1 MNHQWTSAL
10 RAVLVAL
17 ATLIPATHAAS
28 QATDFPMKPVKIIVG
43 FAPGGGS
50 DIIARVVGQKL
61 GEMWG
66 QPVVVENK
74 PGASGVIGADV
85 VAKAAPDGYT
95 LLVSSATSTAVAAT
109 LYPKLPYDVLKDL
122 QIVTVIGTTPSLLV
136 INPSLG
142 PKTLQEFV
150 ALARKDPG
158 KVFFGGSGQGSTGH
172 LTGELFNLSLN
183 IKTGHVPYKGEPP
196 ALTDVMSGNLTYMF
210 SSLPVVLP
218 LVKAGQLRALAVTSV
233 RRSPAAPEYP
243 TIAEAGVPEFESVA
257 WNALYAPAGVPKAV
271 IQRINADVAKVLQ
284 LPDVKERL
292 TQLGVD
298 IVANSPEQA
307 TEYLKS
313 ETAKWA
319 KVIKAA
325 NIRVE

>member
-1 MNHQWTSAL
+1 MNRWFSVL
-10 RAVLVAL
+10 RAVLLTWAI
-17 ATLIPATHAAS
+17 AIPVTQAAA
-28 QATDFPMKPVKIIVG
+28 QAPDFPAKPVRIIVG
-43 FAPGGGS
+43 FAAGGGS
-50 DIIARVVGQKL
+50 DIVARVVGQKL
-61 GEMWG
+61 GELWG
-66 QPVVVENK
+66 QPVVVENR
-74 PGASGVIGADV
+74 PGASGTIGADA
-85 VAKAAPDGYT
+85 VAKSAPDGYT

-136 INPSLG
+136 INPALG

-150 ALARKDPG
+150 AFAKKDPS

-172 LTGELFNLSLN
+172 LTGELFNLSLG

-196 ALTDVMSGNLTYMF
+196 ALTDVIGGNLTYMF

-218 LVKAGQLRALAVTSV
+218 LVKSGQLRALAVTSLQ
-233 RRSPAAPEYP
+233 RSPAAPEYP

-284 LPDVKERL
+284 MPDVKERL
-292 TQLGVD
+292 VQLGIEV
-298 IVANSPEQA
+298 VGNSPEAA
-307 TEYLKS
+307 TAYLKS